1 MGSKHQRRLAQTH
14 NSTDRDLSP
23 HYCGVC
29 AISATSAVHLQL
41 HLNGRAHQRKAKL
54 ASETEADYPGSRHSP
69 AALAQ
74 HADAGIA
81 SSLLTLVTVSRVC
94 AGADDAPCAVMSG
107 CSAWQPSCTFSP

>member
-23 HYCGVC
+23 HYCSVC

-54 ASETEADYPGSRHSP
+54 ASESEADYPGRRHSP

-74 HADAGIA
+74 HGDAGQA
-81 SSLLTLVTVSRVC
+81 YSLLMPVTVNQLIC
-94 AGADDAPCAVMSG
+94 I
-107 CSAWQPSCTFSP
+107 SCL